1 MTHQLVLA
9 SASPFRRMLLENAG
23 IAFTWQAAE
32 IDERALEAPLAAE
45 GASPE
50 RVATV
55 LAEAKAESVASALH
69 KEQGVGEDIGPVVIG
84 SDQTMSLGG
93 RVFHKPVSME
103 EAHDHLRSLS
113 GQTHQLNSAIVLYQ
127 DGRTLWSHVSTAR
140 LTMRP
145 LDDGFIA
152 RHLQRVG
159 EKALTSVGAY
169 QLEGEG
175 IQLFEAIDGDYF
187 TILGLP
193 LLPLLGELRK
203 LSVIDA

>member
-9 SASPFRRMLLENAG
+9 SASPFRRMLLDNAG
-23 IAFTWQAAE
+23 IAFGWRAAE
-32 IDERALEAPLAAE
+32 IDERALEEPLAAE

-55 LAEAKAESVASALH
+55 LAVAKAESVAAALR
-69 KEQGVGEDIGPVVIG
+69 EAQGAEESIAPVVIG
-84 SDQTMSLGG
+84 SDQTLSLGA
-93 RVFHKPVSME
+93 RVFHKPASMA
-103 EAHDHLRSLS
+103 EARDHLRALS
-113 GQTHQLNSAIVLYQ
+113 GETHQLNSAIALHQ
-127 DGRTLWSHVSTAR
+127 DGRILWSHVSTAR
-140 LTMRP
+140 LTMRR

-152 RHLQRVG
+152 RHLDRVG

-193 LLPLLGELRK
+193 ILPLLGELRR
-203 LSVIDA
+203 LRVIDA